1 MFGYGRK
8 MDCGQESE
16 LRTQSL
22 AVWASE
28 MSTCALRYLAQ
39 PVADGN
45 RVDKGFKSSH
55 YNQCA
60 KLVNE
65 RFHVNFS
72 GNQIPNHLKTRKTR
86 WNNIM
91 TPKKTQLCTF

>member
-39 PVADGN
+39 LVAIGWTKASRAPTTISVLN
-45 RVDKGFKSSH
+45 
-55 YNQCA
+55 
-60 KLVNE
+60 
-65 RFHVNFS
+65 
-72 GNQIPNHLKTRKTR
+72 
-86 WNNIM
+86 W
-91 TPKKTQLCTF
+91 